1 MNSQFDFDPAR
12 INAYLEEEED
22 FTDKKEVK
30 MNEIDEQYLDKLDFE
45 ASQRS
50 NDSGRT
56 VMLIPWIGYTNEV
69 RTLPESSQMDVDEN
83 QSQISSDEMEIE
95 IEGDVNHAEN
105 YDVLKESGCDTDRTI
120 PIDTSPLSPAR
131 TEPSLENDTLSFET
145 SSPIEIIHDSDANTD
160 YDTELLQN
168 QTTEI
173 NPATSEE
180 NQTGQSL
187 IAILENIVTR
197 VVVSPVYDA
206 TEICQEHFSD
216 LDLFFESSERIT
228 SQESVD
234 LATLK
239 NSPEMTPE
247 DSCEVIPDG
256 VLPRHVAIVRFVTP
270 NVDDI
275 HANLHPNLT
284 DFADVNFVWSSKK
297 TRKKWSAYIER
308 DKVLNHIKQND
319 IQFDKKQS
327 DSSLLR
333 TQNTH
338 VMKGLRSLYPELAR
352 EKVSL
357 QFLID
362 CSRIQKPHKT
372 RNVNQQLTIVQ
383 L

>member
-1 MNSQFDFDPAR
+1 MTSHFDFDPAR

-22 FTDKKEVK
+22 FTDEKEVK

-69 RTLPESSQMDVDEN
+69 RTLPESSQMDVDDN

-95 IEGDVNHAEN
+95 IEGDVNHAEK
-105 YDVLKESGCDTDRTI
+105 YDVLKEPGDTDRTI
-120 PIDTSPLSPAR
+120 PIDTSSLSPAR
-131 TEPSLENDTLSFET
+131 TEPSLEKDTLSFET
-145 SSPIEIIHDSDANTD
+145 SSPIEIIHDSYTD
-160 YDTELLQN
+160 TEYDTELLQN

-180 NQTGQSL
+180 NQTSQSL
-187 IAILENIVTR
+187 IAISENIVTR
-197 VVVSPVYDA
+197 VVVRVFDA
-206 TEICQEHFSD
+206 IEICQEHFSD
-216 LDLFFESSERIT
+216 VDLFFESSERIT

-247 DSCEVIPDG
+247 DSCDVVSDG
-256 VLPRHVAIVRFVTP
+256 ISPRHVAIVRFVTP

-284 DFADVNFVWSSKK
+284 DFADVNFVWSSKRTK
-297 TRKKWSAYIER
+297 KKWSAYIER
-308 DKVLNHIKQND
+308 DKVLNHIKQNG

-333 TQNTH
+333 THNSH

-362 CSRIQKPHKT
+362 RSRIQKPHKT
-372 RNVNQQLTIVQ
+372 PNVNQYLTIVQ